1 MDQRYVHRA
10 IGELNVCNFE
20 NFDCRQRIILEM
32 LPSGVRTQ
40 IPVQKTLVQTC
51 RGTRPR
57 REAEHVVRCVRGDVD
72 SSLRHKVLVAL
83 ACGILTTNTGL
94 GVEDAQALLASP
106 NTQIPRSAEAALR
119 RSIPAFNDNVFE
131 LQKELESVQYK
142 LRIPQR
148 KPWQDMLIS
157 AENALRIL
165 SNQSLILQGVLD
177 GDEQDALELLGGIQ
191 SDVERLIKA
200 IEVKDPDRTSIRVAN
215 ALERVGNI
223 ELLQTPGLRFPI
235 PSKYDSLPRLTG
247 RAVCEFTIKRQNG
260 GEPFYVNEKAGS
272 SDKVTLKVTVD
283 GFSAP
288 LTAGRFVKNVKDGK
302 YNQQILRVD
311 DTSIFGRLSSVNGEE
326 ELPLEVL
333 ARGDFEPTYRSAL
346 DINSG
351 EVPVLPLSIYGSVA
365 MTRAPNDGYSSP
377 SEFFIFKYNRQQSG
391 LSGFSFDEGQFGVFG
406 YVTSN
411 DDVLRQIE
419 DGDMLLKAAIIQ
431 GEDKLVIPPNNSDQA
446 NASSSD

>member
-177 GDEQDALELLGGIQ
+177 GDEQDALELL
-191 SDVERLIKA
+191 
-200 IEVKDPDRTSIRVAN
+200 
-215 ALERVGNI
+215 
-223 ELLQTPGLRFPI
+223 
-235 PSKYDSLPRLTG
+235 
-247 RAVCEFTIKRQNG
+247 
-260 GEPFYVNEKAGS
+260 
-272 SDKVTLKVTVD
+272 
-283 GFSAP
+283 
-288 LTAGRFVKNVKDGK
+288 
-302 YNQQILRVD
+302 
-311 DTSIFGRLSSVNGEE
+311 
-326 ELPLEVL
+326 
-333 ARGDFEPTYRSAL
+333 
-346 DINSG
+346 
-351 EVPVLPLSIYGSVA
+351 
-365 MTRAPNDGYSSP
+365 
-377 SEFFIFKYNRQQSG
+377 
-391 LSGFSFDEGQFGVFG
+391 
-406 YVTSN
+406 
-411 DDVLRQIE
+411 
-419 DGDMLLKAAIIQ
+419 
-431 GEDKLVIPPNNSDQA
+431 
-446 NASSSD
+446 